1 MPVAIET
8 VIIVIVV
15 ISFAV
20 LSAII
25 IALYWLWR
33 LLLEDRRCSR
43 LGGTTAPHEWT
54 CRPVCSPEDGPQRAL
69 LGSRGRHPR
78 ITRRT
83 EVLVDERSR
92 RMGVKSAACFAYP
105 STRPAPPSR
114 VAVDVHAPE
123 VVVLDDTEPPPPYE
137 AIGC

>member
-20 LSAII
+20 LSAVIF
-25 IALYWLWR
+25 ALYWLWR

-43 LGGTTAPHEWT
+43 LGEATSPHEWT
-54 CRPVCSPEDGPQRAL
+54 CRPASSPEDGPQRAL
-69 LGSRGRHPR
+69 LGSRGRNPR

-83 EVLVDERSR
+83 EVVVDERSR
-92 RMGVKSAACFAYP
+92 RMGVKSAAYP